1 MSLVFHAQP
10 ERGAVPFG
18 HRGEDVEEP
27 RRQRVGVDR
36 HRQLDDAGRVER
48 LARLVLEEP
57 RLPPQP
63 HQPFAVRGR
72 AARRAPADENLARGR
87 FQRADALADRA
98 RRDVQVPGGGLEASV
113 IGDGHERVDLAGVQV
128 HQYS

>member
-1 MSLVFHAQP
+1 MCLVFDAQP

-18 HRGEDVEEP
+18 HRREHIAEP
-27 RRQRVGVDR
+27 GRQGVGVDR

-48 LARLVLEEP
+48 VAGLVPQEP

-72 AARRAPADENLARGR
+72 AARRAPADKNLARGGL
-87 FQRADALADRA
+87 QRADALADRA

-128 HQYS
+128 HQHS